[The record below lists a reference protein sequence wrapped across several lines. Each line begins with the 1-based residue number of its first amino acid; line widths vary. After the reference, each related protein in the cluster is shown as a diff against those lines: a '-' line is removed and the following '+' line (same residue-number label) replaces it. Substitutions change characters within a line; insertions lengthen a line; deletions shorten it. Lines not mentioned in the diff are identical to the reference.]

1 VLRATVA
8 AILVGATLFLWLPLL
23 SETICLLTARKRKT
37 GARPPLEAL
46 PRLLFIVPAHNEEL
60 LIAGCLRSLLDM
72 DYPADA
78 RRIVVV
84 ADNCTDS
91 TAQLVRG
98 YGVECMERVDP
109 EFSGKPRAIAWA
121 LGAIDLAEWDA
132 CVIVDADSIVAQDFA
147 RGLSELAPLN
157 DIVFQPNNL
166 VLNEFES
173 WLTRLGGLLGRCR
186 FEVTFPLKQSAGLN
200 IPIGNGM
207 GIGTGLLMRYGWL
220 SYSIAEDSEL
230 YAVYTIAG
238 VPIRHAV
245 HASIY
250 SQESRS
256 LGEGATQRRRW
267 LAGRIHA
274 IRDLGGRVL
283 RSTHIGWRQKL
294 DIFIELGLTSPVL
307 NLMIAL
313 SIAVVARFGVGGSAG
328 QLIAVAALASL
339 TGIVVTTLV
348 AIWRHPQ
355 PWRTVFSFVMLPIY
369 AAWRLAV
376 FISTI
381 LTLKDTTWRRTE
393 RTAPKA
399 AIVNTHG

>member
-1 VLRATVA
+1 VLRAALAV
-8 AILVGATLFLWLPLL
+8 ILIGATLFLWLPLL
-23 SETICLLTARKRKT
+23 SETICLFTARHRKAGT
-37 GARPPLEAL
+37 RPPPGEL
-46 PRLLFIVPAHNEEL
+46 PRLLFVVPAHNEEL

-72 DYPADA
+72 DYPRDA

-84 ADNCTDS
+84 ADNCNDS

-98 YGVECMERVDP
+98 LGVECMERVDP
-109 EFSGKPRAIAWA
+109 KFPGKPRAIAWA
-121 LGAIDLAEWDA
+121 LGTMNLSDWDA
-132 CVIVDADSIVAQDFA
+132 CVIVDADSTVANDFA
-147 RGLSELAPLN
+147 LGLSELAPLN
-157 DIVFQPNNL
+157 NIVFQPNNL

-207 GIGTGLLMRYGWL
+207 GIGTGLLIRYGWL

-238 VPIRHAV
+238 VPIRHAA

-274 IRDLGGRVL
+274 IRDLGGRIL

-313 SIAVVARFGVGGSAG
+313 SIIAGALLGVRGSAG
-328 QLIAVAALASL
+328 SFIALSAVASL

-355 PWRTVFSFVMLPIY
+355 PWRTVFSFVMLPMY

-376 FISTI
+376 FVSTI

-393 RTAPKA
+393 RVA
-399 AIVNTHG
+399 AHVPLVNPRG